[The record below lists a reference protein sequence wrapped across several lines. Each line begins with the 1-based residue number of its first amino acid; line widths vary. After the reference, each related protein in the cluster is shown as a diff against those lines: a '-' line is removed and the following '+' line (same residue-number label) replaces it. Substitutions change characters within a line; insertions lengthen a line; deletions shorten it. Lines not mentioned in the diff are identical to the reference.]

1 MAVSYTK
8 TVYVNGSSPDL
19 DATNLN
25 HAENGIDALVTEVNA
40 HTHGTITRDGK
51 IGSTANLP
59 VVTGTAGAVGTI
71 TVAAMKTLLG
81 VATFTLTGTS
91 LAITTT

>member
-1 MAVSYTK
+1 MAYTK
-8 TVYVNGSSPDL
+8 TTWVNGSTPDL

-25 HAENGIDALVTEVNA
+25 HIEGGIKDNEDALGVHV
-40 HTHGTITRDGK
+40 HGNITRAGA